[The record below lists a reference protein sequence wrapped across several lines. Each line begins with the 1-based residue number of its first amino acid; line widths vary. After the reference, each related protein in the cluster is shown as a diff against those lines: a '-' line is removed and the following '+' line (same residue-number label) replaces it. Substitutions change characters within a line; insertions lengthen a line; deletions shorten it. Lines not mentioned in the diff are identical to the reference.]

1 MAQNEEFFQRQ
12 TLLGKEITAGD
23 ITVTPQSQA
32 ITLRWPGGGWVWNRP
47 IAVLVE
53 RDGNVERVPII
64 DVTRMAQAGLYGL
77 GLCLT
82 VLTLLVSARRRRS

>member
-1 MAQNEEFFQRQ
+1 MVQNDLFQRQ
-12 TLLGKEITAGD
+12 TPLGKAVTVGD

-32 ITLRWPGGGWVWNRP
+32 LTLRWPGGGWVWNRP

-53 RDGNVERVPII
+53 RGGNVERVPII
-64 DVTRMAQAGLYGL
+64 DVTRMAQVGLYGL

>member
-1 MAQNEEFFQRQ
+1 MVQNDLFQRQ
-12 TLLGKEITAGD
+12 TPLGKAVTVGD

-32 ITLRWPGGGWVWNRP
+32 LTLRWPGGGWVWNRP

-53 RDGNVERVPII
+53 RGGNAERVPII
-64 DVTRMAQAGLYGL
+64 DVTRMAQVGLYGL